1 VTDAVAL
8 PPAGDG
14 SRRNR
19 RPPSKPARPPKAPK
33 PPRGPKAP
41 KEPREPRE
49 RQPLPLRQVGL
60 VVGAVA
66 VVLGLVLLGS
76 ALLGGDDDP
85 STTPTTV
92 GALTGERTTT
102 LLLVRD
108 GNRSLTGATV
118 LVSAAGGGGVLLYV
132 PPGTML
138 ETPSLGLVPLR
149 DAARDGDELA
159 RVTVENLFGVRLDG
173 VASVDPAGLAAAV
186 EPAGTLTVR
195 LPSPVQRRVEGR
207 TETVFAAGPAS
218 VAPGAVSDLLSLPG
232 GTDIQRM
239 VRHQAFW
246 DAWLAAIRS
255 DEDAV
260 PSGAGFDDV
269 DVLARG
275 PVTHLVLPVEALG
288 GGDELYKV
296 DNDRLE
302 TVLPRAI
309 PGVPSR
315 GSRITVQVLN
325 GTGRPGATA
334 SVLPALVSAGARV
347 SLTGN
352 ADRFDYA
359 ETQVVFYDDAS
370 AAAAQRLRDALGV
383 GQVLRSRAGVGAVQ
397 VTVVVGSDFGASS
410 VGTTSTT
417 QGATP

>member
-1 VTDAVAL
+1 MTDAVAL

-19 RPPSKPARPPKAPK
+19 RPSSKPARPPKLPK
-33 PPRGPKAP
+33 GPKV
-41 KEPREPRE
+41 PREPRAPRA
-49 RQPLPLRQVGL
+49 RQPIPWRRVGL

-66 VVLGLVLLGS
+66 VLIGLVLLGS
-76 ALLGGDDDP
+76 SVFGGDDDS

-92 GALTGERTTT
+92 GSLTGERTST

-108 GNRSLTGATV
+108 GTGSLTAATV
-118 LVSAAGGGGVLLYV
+118 LVSAAGGGGVLLYL

-159 RVTVENLFGVRLDG
+159 RVTVENLFGVRLNR

-186 EPAGTLTVR
+186 GPAGTLTVR
-195 LPSPVQRRVEGR
+195 LPSAVQRRVEGR

-218 VAPGAVSDLLSLPG
+218 VAPGAVPDLLSLPA

-246 DAWLAAIRS
+246 DAWLAAIRA
-255 DEDAV
+255 DGDAA

-296 DNDRLE
+296 DNDRLD
-302 TVLPRAI
+302 TVLPRAL

-334 SVLPALVSAGARV
+334 SVLPPLVEAGARV

-359 ETQVVFYDDAS
+359 ETQIVFYDDAS

-383 GQVLRSRAGVGAVQ
+383 GRVLRSRAGVGAVQ

-410 VGTTSTT
+410 VGTPSTT
-417 QGATP
+417 EGATP